1 LKYRYPKHEKDIVLD
16 VSLKLGKLIEKKM
29 PGVEVIY
36 TRSSYVFVELKERHR
51 IANKASAD
59 LFISIHVNA
68 TAGTRKSRSTNTS
81 GTETYVLGLH
91 RNSQKGRAI
100 EEYGDQVTEEPG
112 MLDPEDPTTQIL
124 VAQYTQAFLSR

>member
-1 LKYRYPKHEKDIVLD
+1 
-16 VSLKLGKLIEKKM
+16 
-29 PGVEVIY
+29 
-36 TRSSYVFVELKERHR
+36 
-51 IANKASAD
+51 
-59 LFISIHVNA
+59 
-68 TAGTRKSRSTNTS
+68 

-124 VAQYTQAFLSR
+124 VAQYTQAFLSRSILFADKVEQNFVKAGRKSFGVKQKGLEVLAGSVMPGVLVELGFINNAHDEKL